1 MKGKEEVKIGILGT
15 GGVGRTL
22 AAKLISLGHEVV
34 IGTRNVE
41 DTLARTAPDG
51 MGGPPFK
58 VWHSQNPKVKLVK
71 FSEAASFGEILFLAT
86 FGDKTAEAISL
97 AGKQNFDN
105 KLVLDTTNPL
115 DFSKGVPPK
124 FTVTLGNSLGEQ
136 IQKHIPNA
144 KVVKAF
150 NTIGA
155 HIMVNPNRE
164 EGSPDLFIAGND
176 SDTKKIFSSLAE
188 QMGWQSVIDLG
199 DISQS
204 YWLEANAML
213 WIHYGFKYNSWNHAF
228 KLLKK

>member
-1 MKGKEEVKIGILGT
+1 MKIGILGT

-22 AAKLISLGHEVV
+22 AAKFVSDGNEVM

-41 DTLARTAPDG
+41 ETLAKNKPDA
-51 MGGPPFK
+51 MGSPPYK
-58 VWHSQNPKVKLVK
+58 EWQSNNPKVKLGTFADTAK
-71 FSEAASFGEILFLAT
+71 FGEIIILAT
-86 FGDKTAEAISL
+86 FGDATKNAIDL
-97 AGKQNFDN
+97 AGKENFN
-105 KLVLDTTNPL
+105 GKVVIDTTNPL
-115 DFSKGVPPK
+115 DFSKGVPPG
-124 FTVTLGNSLGEQ
+124 FTATLGNSLGEQ

-155 HIMVNPNRE
+155 HIIINPERE
-164 EGSPDLFIAGND
+164 EGIPDLFVAGND
-176 SDTKKIFSSLAE
+176 DAKKQFSDLI
-188 QMGWQSVIDLG
+188 QNWGWNSVIDMG

-204 YWLEANAML
+204 YWLETFAML

>member
-1 MKGKEEVKIGILGT
+1 MKIGILGT
-15 GGVGRTL
+15 GVVGRTL
-22 AAKLISLGHEVV
+22 AVKFNLLGHEVV

-41 DTLARTAPDG
+41 DTLARSSPDA
-51 MGGPPFK
+51 MGGSPFK
-58 VWHSQNPKVKLVK
+58 LWHSQNSKVKLVK
-71 FSEAASFGEILFLAT
+71 FSEAASFGEIIFLST
-86 FGDKTAEAISL
+86 FGHATSSAIEM

-105 KLVLDTTNPL
+105 KVVVDTTNPL
-115 DFSKGVPPK
+115 DFSRGVPPS

-136 IQKHIPNA
+136 IQKQIPNA

-155 HIMVNPNRE
+155 HIMVSPMRE

-176 SDTKKIFSSLAE
+176 DAAKKKFISLAE
-188 QMGWQSVIDLG
+188 QMGWQNVIDLG

-213 WIHYGFKYNSWNHAF
+213 WIYYGFKYNSWNHAF